1 MTNDDVEKMSFEDSM
16 KALEELVAKLE
27 GGELDLDQSLEVYER
42 AIALRDRCRKILDAS
57 DRKVQTIMATVNGGE
72 QRADFKEIDG

>member
-1 MTNDDVEKMSFEDSM
+1 MTNDDVEKRSFEDSM